1 MKRYS
6 VLIAA
11 LIGLTVVALLIVE
24 FIVRRSRPD
33 LAIERQYRGAHCFE
47 QSYLLLCPSAQGRF
61 LRPDGSFW
69 TMTIDDRGERIV
81 PESKPG
87 QPEIW
92 WIGDSISMGYLLDDE
107 NTTPFAFA
115 AAGYNV
121 RNLGSDSLGTK
132 GIAFRLHQALKA
144 NELEHQP
151 VPQHIFWIYNTSDF
165 VDDVKD
171 LRFESNPLYR
181 LAFRLHYELSRRSA
195 LYLLIRSKPA
205 DMNQLPPGFDA
216 APPDDHPTFANLK
229 SLSAEVAARGLSL
242 TILVYPGMNPE
253 TGGPGV
259 EDPTTAKLVE
269 FLTENRIVTNG
280 HPVFDVIDLRE
291 DFVRLQQSGQS
302 PYIKLDGHPND
313 IAARL
318 FAETAYQ
325 YLKRHR

>member
-6 VLIAA
+6 VFTVA
-11 LIGLTVVALLIVE
+11 LTGLTVVALLIVE
-24 FIVRRSRPD
+24 FIVRHSRPD
-33 LAIERQYRGAHCFE
+33 LAIERQYRSAHCFE
-47 QSYLLLCPSAQGRF
+47 QSYLLLCPSVQGTF

-69 TMTIDDRGERIV
+69 TMTVDDRGERIV

-132 GIAFRLHQALKA
+132 GIAFRLYQALKA
-144 NELEHQP
+144 NEQEHHP
-151 VPQHIFWIYNTSDF
+151 APQHIFWIYNTSDF
-165 VDDVKD
+165 VDDLKD
-171 LRFESNPLYR
+171 LRFESNLLYR

-216 APPDDHPTFANLK
+216 APPDDHPTFVNLK
-229 SLSAEVAARGLSL
+229 SLAREVAARGLSL

-259 EDPTTAKLVE
+259 EDPTTAKLIE
-269 FLTENRIVTNG
+269 FLRENRIVTNG

-291 DFVRLQQSGQS
+291 DFVRLQQNGQS

-318 FAETAYQ
+318 FAETAYR
-325 YLKRHR
+325 YLKQHR